1 MSTHPPKA
9 SQLKI
14 FDSFWTRYIE
24 LIRTEVIPYQWEAL
38 NDRIPGAVPSY
49 AIYNLNI
56 AAGRMTG
63 PYKGPVFLDSDLGKW
78 IEAVGYTLS
87 WSPDPELEKL
97 ADEAIDLLCAAQRE
111 DGYLNSYYI
120 LTGIDKRWTNL
131 MSKHELY
138 CLGHLLEG
146 AIAYYEGTG
155 KNKFLNAI
163 IRYVDLVE
171 KNFGS
176 GPGKINGYPG
186 HEEIEIA
193 LVKLYEITKD
203 EKYFNLAK
211 YFIDQR
217 GQKPNYFEEE
227 MKKYGNE
234 NTKAVEP
241 FGLSYYQADIPVREQ
256 RKAAGHA
263 VRAVYLYSGMADIA
277 GRTGDKELW
286 NTCRVIWEDI
296 TTRQMY
302 ITGSIGQLKFGEAFS
317 YDYDLPND
325 TSYAETC
332 AAIGLIFFARRML
345 ENHTDSCYA
354 DVMERALYN
363 GVISGISLDG
373 KSFFYVN
380 PLEVLPEATRKDPN
394 KLHVKPERQKWF
406 GCACCPPNIAR
417 LLSSLGSYVF
427 TSGEDDSLFMHLY
440 ISGEFTHF
448 ADGKKV
454 LVKTETRY
462 PWEGRVTITI
472 SADDPVEFKF
482 AFRIPGWCSSWKAEL
497 NGEPVPVP
505 ENGYVGISRTWKI
518 GDRIEITFDMPVV
531 LYEANPAVREDF
543 GKTALMRGP
552 LVYCLEEADNGADLH
567 HYALSDDPHFKVSFD
582 EKLLGGIALITGEAV
597 KFKTPWPPDVLYREA
612 GPRIESSAP
621 LVWIPYYAWA
631 NRGLGEMKV
640 WLPRRA

>member
-9 SQLKI
+9 KQLTI
-14 FDSFWTRYIE
+14 SGSFWTRYIE

-38 NDRIPGAVPSY
+38 NDRIPDAAPSY
-49 AIYNLNI
+49 AIYNLKI

-87 WSPDPELEKL
+87 WHPDPELEKL
-97 ADEAIDLLCAAQRE
+97 ADEAIDLLCAAQQE

-131 MSKHELY
+131 MSRHELY

-155 KNKFLNAI
+155 KNKFLNAM

-171 KNFGS
+171 KNFGPE
-176 GPGKINGYPG
+176 PGKINGYPG
-186 HEEIEIA
+186 HEEIELA

-203 EKYFNLAK
+203 EKYFKLAK

-227 MKKYGNE
+227 IKKYGNE
-234 NTKAVEP
+234 NTKAIEP
-241 FGLSYYQADIPVREQ
+241 YGFAYYQADMPVREQ

-286 NTCRVIWEDI
+286 NACRAIWEDI

-302 ITGSIGQLKFGEAFS
+302 ITGSIGQLKTGEAFS

-345 ENHTDSCYA
+345 ENHIDSRYA

-380 PLEVLPEATRKDPN
+380 PLEALPEASQKDPD
-394 KLHVKPERQKWF
+394 KLHVKVERQKWF

-417 LLSSLGSYVF
+417 LLSSLGTYVF
-427 TSGEDDSLFMHLY
+427 TSGEDGSLFMHLY
-440 ISGEFTHF
+440 IGGEFSHSIG
-448 ADGKKV
+448 GKEV
-454 LVKTETRY
+454 MVKTETSY
-462 PWEGRVTITI
+462 PWEGRITITI
-472 SADDPVEFKF
+472 AAGEPAEFKF

-497 NGEPVPVP
+497 NGGPVPVP
-505 ENGYVGISRTWKI
+505 ENGYVRISRTWKS

-543 GKTALMRGP
+543 GKAALMRGP
-552 LVYCLEEADNGADLH
+552 LVYCVEEADNGTDLH
-567 HYALSDDPHFKVSFD
+567 HYALPATPHFKVRFD
-582 EKLLGGIALITGEAV
+582 EKLLGGITLITGDAV
-597 KFKTPWPPDVLYREA
+597 KFEAQWPPDILYREA
-612 GPRIESSAP
+612 APRSGSSAT
-621 LVWIPYYAWA
+621 LVWIPYYSWA
-631 NRGLGEMKV
+631 NRGPGEMKV
-640 WLPRRA
+640 WLPRAE